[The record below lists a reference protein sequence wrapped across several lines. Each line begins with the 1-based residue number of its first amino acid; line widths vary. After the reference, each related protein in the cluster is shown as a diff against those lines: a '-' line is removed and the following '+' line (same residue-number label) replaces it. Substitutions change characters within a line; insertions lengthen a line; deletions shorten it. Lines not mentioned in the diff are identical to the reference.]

1 MSQATIAMLAQLASS
16 PSEANKRDGTMSD
29 GSVSVDSIE
38 ADKSKARLMKLERV
52 KKKLRD
58 RDSRLSVLARDNNR
72 SLLSGDIKPY
82 EARHGSGSDD
92 DSKEAV
98 RVLSYAAFKLQRQ
111 VDKKTDEAQSLRQSV
126 CELEETLKAKDEENS
141 ALTTD
146 MKIFRRSLETYSD
159 QIDRLTSELETKN
172 KEMETLT
179 EEHYHYMKQ
188 AQECKGKLDASRKD
202 YEWMRKESMAKSEQI
217 EYFEY
222 ELLAKN
228 DEIDKLHQE
237 IDQKLRRIAELEVDL
252 ELVDTRTSHVLEKS
266 EKSLVASRDYGT
278 VRPRSAT
285 TVNPADD
292 GNKHQITP
300 KRIALFRLRELKCQ
314 SKAEDPEAFARMLK
328 ETLSGEESIN
338 NGSFPTDRSTDT
350 TAVVSSITGF
360 TDGSSPPRP
369 RRPSGRRNYKN
380 SNSATEQYIDAIDEL
395 RSDLRSVEEKYKQ
408 DRYDSTKL
416 IEKLRQENNEYLIKL
431 VCMDCKARNNDEHG
445 ASLSLLLDDL
455 NDSVEN
461 TSMFDG
467 SAASTETPFES
478 KVNMLK
484 KNSLL
489 TTGSKLPNKTEYLQR
504 KVESMEGERLVNER
518 TIEDLKMKLA
528 ELEKFATNRAKSDK
542 RTIDDLVFQNEAQ
555 AMKIA
560 QLEQKSRF
568 SAYSDSDEEPEYTT
582 RLEDKVE
589 KQSVD
594 IEKLQLENEL
604 KDRTIEALRAQLVDQ
619 RVRQFNTT
627 V

>member
-1 MSQATIAMLAQLASS
+1 
-16 PSEANKRDGTMSD
+16 
-29 GSVSVDSIE
+29 
-38 ADKSKARLMKLERV
+38 
-52 KKKLRD
+52 
-58 RDSRLSVLARDNNR
+58 
-72 SLLSGDIKPY
+72 
-82 EARHGSGSDD
+82 
-92 DSKEAV
+92 
-98 RVLSYAAFKLQRQ
+98 
-111 VDKKTDEAQSLRQSV
+111 
-126 CELEETLKAKDEENS
+126 
-141 ALTTD
+141 
-146 MKIFRRSLETYSD
+146 
-159 QIDRLTSELETKN
+159 
-172 KEMETLT
+172 
-179 EEHYHYMKQ
+179 MKQ
-188 AQECKGKLDASRKD
+188 AHECKGKLDASRKD

-237 IDQKLRRIAELEVDL
+237 IDQKLRRIAELEIDL
-252 ELVDTRTSHVLEKS
+252 ELLDTRTSHVLEKS

-285 TVNPADD
+285 SSKKEVNPADD
-292 GNKHQITP
+292 RNDHQLTP

-369 RRPSGRRNYKN
+369 RRPSGRRSHKS

-395 RSDLRSVEEKYKQ
+395 RSDLRSMEEKYKQ
-408 DRYDSTKL
+408 HRYDSSKL

-484 KNSLL
+484 KKSLL

-518 TIEDLKMKLA
+518 IIEDLKIKLA
-528 ELEKFATNRAKSDK
+528 ELEKFVTKRAKSDK

>member
-16 PSEANKRDGTMSD
+16 PSEANKRAGTMSD

-202 YEWMRKESMAKSEQI
+202 YEWMRKESIAKSEQI

-369 RRPSGRRNYKN
+369 RRPSGRRNHKS

-395 RSDLRSVEEKYKQ
+395 RYDLRSIEEKYKQ

>member
-1 MSQATIAMLAQLASS
+1 
-16 PSEANKRDGTMSD
+16 
-29 GSVSVDSIE
+29 
-38 ADKSKARLMKLERV
+38 
-52 KKKLRD
+52 
-58 RDSRLSVLARDNNR
+58 
-72 SLLSGDIKPY
+72 
-82 EARHGSGSDD
+82 
-92 DSKEAV
+92 
-98 RVLSYAAFKLQRQ
+98 
-111 VDKKTDEAQSLRQSV
+111 
-126 CELEETLKAKDEENS
+126 
-141 ALTTD
+141 
-146 MKIFRRSLETYSD
+146 
-159 QIDRLTSELETKN
+159 
-172 KEMETLT
+172 
-179 EEHYHYMKQ
+179 
-188 AQECKGKLDASRKD
+188 
-202 YEWMRKESMAKSEQI
+202 
-217 EYFEY
+217 
-222 ELLAKN
+222 
-228 DEIDKLHQE
+228 
-237 IDQKLRRIAELEVDL
+237 
-252 ELVDTRTSHVLEKS
+252 
-266 EKSLVASRDYGT
+266 
-278 VRPRSAT
+278 
-285 TVNPADD
+285 
-292 GNKHQITP
+292 
-300 KRIALFRLRELKCQ
+300 
-314 SKAEDPEAFARMLK
+314 
-328 ETLSGEESIN
+328 
-338 NGSFPTDRSTDT
+338 
-350 TAVVSSITGF
+350 
-360 TDGSSPPRP
+360 
-369 RRPSGRRNYKN
+369 
-380 SNSATEQYIDAIDEL
+380 
-395 RSDLRSVEEKYKQ
+395 
-408 DRYDSTKL
+408 
-416 IEKLRQENNEYLIKL
+416 
-431 VCMDCKARNNDEHG
+431 MDCKARNNDEHG

-484 KNSLL
+484 KKSLL